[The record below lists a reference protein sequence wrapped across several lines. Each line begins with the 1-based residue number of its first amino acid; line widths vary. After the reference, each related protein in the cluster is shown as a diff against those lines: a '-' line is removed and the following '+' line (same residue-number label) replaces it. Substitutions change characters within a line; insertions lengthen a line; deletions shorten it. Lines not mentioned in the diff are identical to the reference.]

1 MRKAGFGDFSR
12 DARLGAPIAK
22 RRSHAVDDRRD
33 AVFPQQ
39 FRERVIG
46 QRSPCH
52 GWNDHASSLD
62 RKGLTWRA
70 ALPTCSFLEPSAV
83 HVALTSKQCNSSA
96 RRLVRPFS
104 VAVCIRLG
112 SAHSA
117 SRIISST
124 PCIAAISPPSVHS
137 RGTAPP
143 TLANGRL
150 RLSG

>member
-1 MRKAGFGDFSR
+1 MGKAGFGDFPG
-12 DARLGAPIAK
+12 DARPGAPIAK

-33 AVFPQQ
+33 AAFPQQ

-46 QRSPCH
+46 QRSPCD
-52 GWNDHASSLD
+52 GWNDQASSLD

-70 ALPTCSFLEPSAV
+70 AIPTCSFLEPSAV
-83 HVALTSKQCNSSA
+83 HVTLTSKQCNSSS

-104 VAVCIRLG
+104 AGVWIPLG
-112 SAHSA
+112 SAHPA
-117 SRIISST
+117 SRIFSST

-143 TLANGRL
+143 ELANGRL
-150 RLSG
+150 RLCG